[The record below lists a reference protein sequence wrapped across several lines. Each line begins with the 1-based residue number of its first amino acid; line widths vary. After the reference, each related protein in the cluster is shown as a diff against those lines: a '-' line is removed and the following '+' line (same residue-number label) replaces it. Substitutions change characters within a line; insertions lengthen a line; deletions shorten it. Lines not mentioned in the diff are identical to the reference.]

1 MRRFFVSDIDAH
13 QQVIQLPQEESKHI
27 SKVLRMQLG
36 DKIEIVNGKGDL
48 FEAEI
53 ILNHQKHCQVRITS
67 QKHFNKDA
75 FHIHIAIAPTKNMDR
90 FEYFLEK
97 STELGIHEITPIICA
112 NSERKI
118 IKNERLEKVLIA
130 AMKQS
135 KRLYLPKLNPLTTI
149 EEFIKQHPSG
159 LVAHCYN
166 NQKNE
171 LSKALASSNLPVL
184 IGPEGDF
191 SVDEIQ
197 ELIKNNYLPIT
208 LGKTR
213 LRTETAGLY
222 ACALLKNYLE

>member
-1 MRRFFVSDIDAH
+1 MRRFFVPDIDAL

-67 QKHFNKDA
+67 HKHFDKDA

-135 KRLYLPKLNPLTTI
+135 KRLYLPKLNPLTRI
-149 EEFIKQHPSG
+149 EEFIKQHPPG

-166 NQKNE
+166 DQKNE
-171 LSKALASSNLPVL
+171 LSKTLASNNLPVL

-191 SVDEIQ
+191 SIDEIQ